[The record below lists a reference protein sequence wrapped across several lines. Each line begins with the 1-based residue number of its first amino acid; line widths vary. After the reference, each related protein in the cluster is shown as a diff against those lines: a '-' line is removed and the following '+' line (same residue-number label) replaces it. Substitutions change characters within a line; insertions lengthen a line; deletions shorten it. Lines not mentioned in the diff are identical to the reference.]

1 MRWREHEA
9 AARFLDAAA
18 DLLRR
23 QIDLHAKRRQHVG
36 RARFRRQS
44 AVAVL
49 GDPEPG
55 TGCDEGGTGRDI
67 IGARGI
73 TAGPHDVDRIGGRLD
88 LRHLLAHDLDGAGDL
103 IHRFAAHSQRH
114 QEAAYLRGRGFA

>member
-1 MRWREHEA
+1 MRQWLDPGLGEDAGDLALDPGRIGKGAEQIEDRPRAKLDARWADMLHRGMMRWREHEA

-55 TGCDEGGTGRDI
+55 TGCDEGG
-67 IGARGI
+67 
-73 TAGPHDVDRIGGRLD
+73 
-88 LRHLLAHDLDGAGDL
+88 
-103 IHRFAAHSQRH
+103 
-114 QEAAYLRGRGFA
+114 